1 MITLY
6 TLKSEG
12 KYYRW
17 IPRFPGSGALTWC
30 LTDDPKKAKVFR
42 TIGTARGQRTVVVN
56 MCLRNKIPVP
66 EIDLVELATTET
78 III

>member
-17 IPRFPGSGALTWC
+17 IPRFPGSGA

-78 III
+78 VI